1 MILDQ
6 TYRLIRDR
14 HSDILNGLKI
24 SDVRVGQFLT
34 AVLLSDGSIGTASS
48 LEDDHPFCLKADR
61 DFGEFTPLKIKGQE
75 VTRLF
80 ETGKTSRLVSS
91 LRTAAISAISS
102 RIISSGKYRV
112 VDDCDPVELID
123 LSGGKSITIVGA
135 FQSYIQKIAATP
147 NRLRVLEM
155 NRNAFRP
162 EQEKYFVPANEFRT
176 VIPDSDILII
186 TGQTLVNNTIDDLLS
201 VVRDGT
207 EVVVTGPS
215 GNIMPDI
222 LFGNR
227 VTMIGASR
235 YTKPELVFEVV
246 GQGGLGYHLFEY
258 CARKISVLKGNGSET
273 Q

>member
-6 TYRLIRDR
+6 TYEFLRERY
-14 HSDILNGLKI
+14 SDILDGLKI
-24 SDVRVGQFLT
+24 SDVRIGQFLT

-48 LEDDHPFCLKADR
+48 LADDHPFCLKADR
-61 DFGEFTPLKIKGQE
+61 DFGEFTPLRIKGQE

-80 ETGKTSRLVSS
+80 ETGKSSRLVSS

-112 VDDCDPVELID
+112 IDDCDPVKLID
-123 LSGGKSITIVGA
+123 LSGGKTITIVGA
-135 FQSYIQKIAATP
+135 FQSYIQKVSATP
-147 NRLRVLEM
+147 NKLHVLEM
-155 NRNAFRP
+155 NRKAFRP
-162 EQEKYFVPANEFRT
+162 GQEKYFVPADEFRNI
-176 VIPDSDILII
+176 IPDSDIVII

-215 GNIMPDI
+215 GNIVPDI
-222 LFGNR
+222 LFENR

-235 YTKPELVFEVV
+235 YTKPDLVFEVV

-258 CARKISVLKGNGSET
+258 CSTKISVLKGNGSEA
-273 Q
+273 

>member
-1 MILDQ
+1 MILEQ
-6 TYRLIRDR
+6 TYEFIKERY
-14 HSDILNGLKI
+14 SDMLNGLKI

-48 LEDDHPFCLKADR
+48 LEDDHPFCLKANR
-61 DFGEFTPLKIKGQE
+61 DFGEFTPLRIKGQE
-75 VTRLF
+75 VTGLF

-91 LRTAAISAISS
+91 LRTAVISAISS
-102 RIISSGKYRV
+102 RIIASGKYRI

-123 LSGGKSITIVGA
+123 LRGGKTITIVGA

-155 NRNAFRP
+155 NRNTFRP
-162 EQEKYFVPANEFRT
+162 EQEKYFVPADEFRT
-176 VIPDSDILII
+176 VIPDSDIVII

-201 VVRDGT
+201 VVRDGS

-215 GNIMPDI
+215 GNIVPDI
-222 LFGNR
+222 LFENR

-258 CARKISVLKGNGSET
+258 CARKISVLRGNGSEA
-273 Q
+273 